1 MATTQHPI
9 DSLYARLGA
18 AGIAAAFARK
28 VLPAWWDNAVAHTP
42 SGLQQAQMYFA
53 RAFNIDLA
61 SLAQPSAPLAFLGA
75 ERKFKLSKNVAE
87 QDVFTSAHF
96 ATAMAKVALTGC
108 AKLQITV
115 PPDPIALRTELLKTN
130 DCVHLA
136 ALLAWCAKAGIPVLH
151 IDKLPGKKMT
161 GLVVREN
168 DRFAIVLSKK
178 GTPSHHVFHLAHE
191 LGHIALGHLQG
202 NGFVADESIGGAD
215 NLDADEKEADA
226 YAIRL
231 LNGRD
236 AAYRASSALRSGK
249 QLHRAALAV
258 SKQEKIDVGHIILN
272 YGFAQKNMGMA
283 AMALRCIPGEAD
295 GAKVINDALFKAV
308 NKDAL
313 SEDQLDLLRIA
324 VGYAS
329 AA

>member
-1 MATTQHPI
+1 VATTLHPI
-9 DSLYARLGA
+9 DSLYARLNA
-18 AGIAAAFARK
+18 AGISTGFARK
-28 VLPAWWDNAVAHTP
+28 VLPAWWDNAVALTP

-61 SLAQPSAPLAFLGA
+61 SLSQPTANFKFLMG

-87 QDVFTSAHF
+87 QDVSTSAHF
-96 ATAMAKVALTGC
+96 ATAMAKVALAGF
-108 AKLQITV
+108 AKAQTTV
-115 PPDPIALRTELLKTN
+115 PADPIALRTELLQHHS
-130 DCVHLA
+130 CVSLS
-136 ALLAWCAKAGIPVLH
+136 ALLDWCAAAGIPVLH

-161 GLVVREN
+161 GLVVRDDN
-168 DRFAIVLSKK
+168 RFAIVLSKK

-191 LGHIALGHLQG
+191 LGHIAQGHLQG

-231 LNGRD
+231 LNGKD
-236 AAYRASSALRSGK
+236 AAYRARTALRSGK
-249 QLHRAALAV
+249 QLYTAALTM

-283 AMALRCIPGEAD
+283 TMALRYIPGEAD
-295 GAKVINDALFKAV
+295 GANVINDALFKAL
-308 NKDAL
+308 NTDAL
-313 SEDQLDLLRIA
+313 SEDQLDLLRTA